1 MKIYRKVIFTTLFL
15 MLVSFSALA
24 QKFTT
29 HSVKKG
35 ETLESIAKQYGIT
48 EQSILNYNKEV
59 KKGKAIKA
67 NTILVIPASKA
78 NVAVVEK
85 STDTIE
91 GDNGAGVKALLLALE
106 GKDVKQGPKEP
117 IGYSSHRT
125 RRKETLF
132 GIAKRYNITEDQ
144 LKRYNKELYSVQ
156 LKKGMIL
163 KIPRYKN
170 NDVSESKYNEEDYEV
185 YTVQPKET
193 RWSIAHKYGIT
204 IDSLLVLNPNL
215 SKITDY
221 LSSGQE
227 LLLPR
232 ILGSSI
238 KEQETQ
244 LYNSYTV
251 PPKQTFYSLEKK
263 FGLTADELMA
273 LNPEIKERGGLKEGM
288 VLRIPVK
295 KTQTG
300 EVNIVNYNFYEV
312 KPKQTAFS
320 LTRKLGVT
328 YEELLELN
336 PELKEGLK
344 AGMVLKLPKDQTGD
358 FDVKNALILDKIN
371 LVDSIN
377 SMNKPK
383 LLFLLPFRLDRLNLS
398 DDVSAKNAIE
408 NRKDVRYSLGL
419 YSGAMIALD
428 SIAKLGISVDVK
440 TYDTQLNRNRTKSLM
455 QGENLMNLSAIF
467 GPLEPQSLKEVALQA
482 AEYGVPVV
490 APLTEKSD
498 LSLSNVFFAMPTENV
513 LQEHMMSYVEGIR
526 TEENIIIIADQKN
539 KPIESTLLM
548 RFPGAKIVTLKEDRT
563 VDIEKISQL
572 LSAEVENWVFLE
584 TDQANVV
591 YHVGSLLNSLITE
604 EVGIRLMT
612 TDKNKAF
619 DSEVVSY
626 SHLSNLRFAYPS
638 ASREIGNNAFAK
650 MYRKKFGAD
659 PDAYAVR
666 GFDITLDLLLKL
678 AYKNDLVKASKL
690 IGETEYSGNK
700 FNFTKDRT
708 SGYFNM
714 ASYILGFE
722 NMRVTEL
729 KD

>member
-1 MKIYRKVIFTTLFL
+1 
-15 MLVSFSALA
+15 MLVSFSGLA

-91 GDNGAGVKALLLALE
+91 GDTDSGVKALLLALE
-106 GKDVKQGPKEP
+106 GKEVEQGPKEP

-163 KIPRYKN
+163 KIPRYKT

-204 IDSLLVLNPNL
+204 IDSLLVLNPKL

-288 VLRIPVK
+288 VLIIPEK

-300 EVNIVNYNFYEV
+300 EVNIVNY
-312 KPKQTAFS
+312 
-320 LTRKLGVT
+320 
-328 YEELLELN
+328 
-336 PELKEGLK
+336 
-344 AGMVLKLPKDQTGD
+344 
-358 FDVKNALILDKIN
+358 
-371 LVDSIN
+371 
-377 SMNKPK
+377 
-383 LLFLLPFRLDRLNLS
+383 
-398 DDVSAKNAIE
+398 
-408 NRKDVRYSLGL
+408 
-419 YSGAMIALD
+419 
-428 SIAKLGISVDVK
+428 
-440 TYDTQLNRNRTKSLM
+440 
-455 QGENLMNLSAIF
+455 
-467 GPLEPQSLKEVALQA
+467 
-482 AEYGVPVV
+482 
-490 APLTEKSD
+490 
-498 LSLSNVFFAMPTENV
+498 
-513 LQEHMMSYVEGIR
+513 
-526 TEENIIIIADQKN
+526 
-539 KPIESTLLM
+539 
-548 RFPGAKIVTLKEDRT
+548 
-563 VDIEKISQL
+563 
-572 LSAEVENWVFLE
+572 
-584 TDQANVV
+584 
-591 YHVGSLLNSLITE
+591 
-604 EVGIRLMT
+604 
-612 TDKNKAF
+612 
-619 DSEVVSY
+619 
-626 SHLSNLRFAYPS
+626 
-638 ASREIGNNAFAK
+638 
-650 MYRKKFGAD
+650 
-659 PDAYAVR
+659 
-666 GFDITLDLLLKL
+666 
-678 AYKNDLVKASKL
+678 
-690 IGETEYSGNK
+690 
-700 FNFTKDRT
+700 
-708 SGYFNM
+708 
-714 ASYILGFE
+714 
-722 NMRVTEL
+722 
-729 KD
+729 